1 VRSFEHG
8 DVGTPAALW
17 AAWTTE
23 ANLPEID
30 LSAVRRLV
38 VVAAHPDD
46 ESLGAG
52 GLIATAAARGLPTSV
67 LVATAGEGSHPSSPT
82 HTPGA
87 LARLRRRE
95 LAEAAVALGLEESA
109 VATMGIPDGH
119 VVEHRDEITAAIV
132 ELVGDGRNTLLVAPY
147 RADGH
152 PDHDEMG
159 TCAAAAAH
167 RTGAMLAEY
176 PIWLWHAGHSRD
188 MPWSRLVRL
197 PLAQTAQEAKRAAL
211 TCHASQVRPL
221 SDQPGD
227 GTILT
232 AAVLEHFTRD
242 QEVFALTSPGD
253 ANDDRL
259 DQLHEEQADPWGAT
273 SSWYEE
279 RKRSLL
285 LAALP
290 RQRFARV
297 LEVGCSTGVLAQYL
311 RDRADSLVAVDSSPT
326 AVALARDRLGVAAD
340 LRVMAVPHDWPEGR
354 FDLVVVSEVGYFLS
368 PIELEGLVQRVLSCL
383 TPGGVVALCHW
394 RHPIRGWPLDAAR
407 VHDAFRRPDLPPP
420 AATYLDR
427 DVEIVVHAEPDQW
440 PDHQR

>member
-1 VRSFEHG
+1 M
-8 DVGTPAALW
+8 TAA
-17 AAWTTE
+17 AH
-23 ANLPEID
+23 LPEID
-30 LSAVRRLV
+30 LSGVRRV
-38 VVAAHPDD
+38 VIVAAHPDD

-52 GLIATAAARGLPTSV
+52 GLIAMAVAMGVPTSL
-67 LVATAGEGSHPSSPT
+67 LVATVGEGSHPASPT
-82 HTPGA
+82 HSPAT

-95 LAEAAVALGLEESA
+95 LATAAAVLGLAESA
-109 VATMGIPDGH
+109 VTTMAIPDGRVAGH
-119 VVEHRDEITAAIV
+119 PDEITAAIV
-132 ELVGDGRNTLLVAPY
+132 DLVGDGRDTLLVAPY

-152 PDHDEMG
+152 PDHEAMG
-159 TCAAAAAH
+159 RCAAAAAH

-188 MPWSRLVRL
+188 MPWDRLVRL
-197 PLAQTAQEAKRAAL
+197 PIAPTAQEAKRAAL

-227 GTILT
+227 ETILT
-232 AAVLEHFTRD
+232 AAMLEHFTRD
-242 QEVFALTSPGD
+242 QEIFALTSPAD

-259 DQLHEEQADPWGAT
+259 DQLHAEHADPWGAT

-290 RQRFARV
+290 RLRFGRA
-297 LEVGCSTGVLAQYL
+297 LEVGCSTGVLAQCIS
-311 RDRADSLVAVDSSPT
+311 DRADSLVAVDSSPA

-368 PIELEGLVQRVLSCL
+368 PIELEGLVQRVVSCL

-394 RHPIRGWPLDAAR
+394 RHPVRGWPLDAAR
-407 VHDAFRRPDLPPP
+407 VHDAFRRAELPPP
-420 AATYLDR
+420 AARYLDR
-427 DVEIVVHAEPDQW
+427 DVEIVVHAEPEQW

>member
-1 VRSFEHG
+1 MHG
-8 DVGTPAALW
+8 DEGTPAALW
-17 AAWTTE
+17 AAWTAA

-38 VVAAHPDD
+38 IVAAHPDD

-52 GLIATAAARGLPTSV
+52 GLIATAIARGVPTSV
-67 LVATAGEGSHPSSPT
+67 LVATVGEGSHPASPT
-82 HTPGA
+82 HPPEA

-95 LAEAAVALGLEESA
+95 LAAAAAVLGLEESA
-109 VATMGIPDGH
+109 VATMAVPDGH

-132 ELVGDGRNTLLVAPY
+132 DLVGDGRNTLLVAPY
-147 RADGH
+147 EADGH

-159 TCAAAAAH
+159 RCAAAAAH

-188 MPWSRLVRL
+188 MPWDRLVRL
-197 PLAQTAQEAKRAAL
+197 PLAPTAQEAKRAAL
-211 TCHASQVRPL
+211 ACHVSQVRPL

-227 GTILT
+227 ETILPH
-232 AAVLEHFTRD
+232 AVLAHFTRD
-242 QEVFALTSPGD
+242 EEIFALTAPAD
-253 ANDDRL
+253 TRDDRL
-259 DQLHEEQADPWGAT
+259 DQLHAEQDDPWGAQ
-273 SSWYEE
+273 SSWYEQ

-290 RQRFARV
+290 RPRFGRA
-297 LEVGCSTGVLAQYL
+297 LEVGCSTGVLAQCL
-311 RDRADSLVAVDSSPT
+311 GDRAHSLVAVDSSP
-326 AVALARDRLGVAAD
+326 AALGVARNRLGDAAD
-340 LRVMAVPHDWPEGR
+340 LRLMAVPHDWPEGR

-368 PIELEGLVQRVLSCL
+368 PIELEGLVQRVISCL
-383 TPGGVVALCHW
+383 TSDGVVVLCHW
-394 RHPIRGWPLDAAR
+394 RHPVRGWPLDAAR